1 MLEFGQDISFLAFV
15 IIVMISDLH
24 LLGETYVATCPGYI
38 AQVPRAPFLLHNSVK
53 YCDVTLEFGQHISF
67 VAFVIIVMISDL
79 HLLGKLMSR
88 PVQATSPK
96 YPEPRFSSII
106 RSIIVM

>member
-24 LLGETYVATCPGYI
+24 LLV
-38 AQVPRAPFLLHNSVK
+38 
-53 YCDVTLEFGQHISF
+53 
-67 VAFVIIVMISDL
+67 
-79 HLLGKLMSR
+79 KLMSR

-96 YPEPRFSSII
+96 YPERHFSSVTKSNIQ
-106 RSIIVM
+106 M